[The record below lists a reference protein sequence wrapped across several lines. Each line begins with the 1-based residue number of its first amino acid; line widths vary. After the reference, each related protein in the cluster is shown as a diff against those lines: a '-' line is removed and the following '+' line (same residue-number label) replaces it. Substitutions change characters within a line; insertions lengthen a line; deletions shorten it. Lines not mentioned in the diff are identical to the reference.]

1 MLARQN
7 RLKRSPLFPK
17 TMGSGV
23 RLCASPY
30 FLMLALPRQFES
42 DTPTRFGFIVSKKV
56 SNRSNKRNLAR
67 RRLREV
73 IRTEILPQNPEWLK
87 TYIAVVCIARP
98 AILEAQYA
106 QIKAHMLRCVTK

>member
-1 MLARQN
+1 MLPRQH

-23 RLCASPY
+23 RLCESPF
-30 FLMLALPRQFES
+30 FLLLALPRQYES

-56 SNRSNKRNLAR
+56 SNRSNQRNLVR
-67 RRLREV
+67 RRLREL
-73 IRTEILPQNPEWLK
+73 IRTEVLPQHPQWLD

-98 AILEAQYA
+98 AILTAQYA
-106 QIKAHMLRCVTK
+106 QLKTHMLRCVTK